1 MNETFK
7 SHLLFSKRQR
17 DGILL
22 LVISIGVLILSV
34 NFLEFSEESLL
45 DINSPEIRNK
55 LFEID
60 SIRAVEA
67 KSREK
72 KIHPFN
78 PNFITDFKSY
88 TLGMSPSEYDRLK
101 EYRATNKWIN
111 SVQEFKQVTQVSDSL
126 LALISPY
133 FKFPDWIK
141 DSRNK
146 SNFNSAVNNRKS
158 FSVKKDLNSVTAE
171 ELESVYGVGKVLSK
185 RIIDLR
191 TEIKGFSNDFQIYSV
206 WGLNGETADMILE
219 QFTVRNPK
227 EIVKLDINVASASDI
242 ATIPGVSYDQAKR
255 IWEFRT
261 LKEKIMD
268 LEELKNI
275 EGMTEHKIKLI
286 KLYLYVE

>member
-1 MNETFK
+1 MNDSFK

-22 LVISIGVLILSV
+22 LVISIGTLTLA
-34 NFLEFSEESLL
+34 FHLFEFPENSLL
-45 DINSPEIRNK
+45 DMNSPEIRKK
-55 LFEID
+55 LLIID

-88 TLGMSPSEYDRLK
+88 TLGMSPLEYDRLK
-101 EYRATNKWIN
+101 EYRAADKWIN

-126 LALISPY
+126 LAQIAPY

-141 DSRNK
+141 EPRKK
-146 SNFNSAVNNRKS
+146 SNYTKIKNDLKLVSE
-158 FSVKKDLNSVTAE
+158 KKDLNNVTAQ

-185 RIIDLR
+185 RIIDFR
-191 TEIKGFSNDFQIYSV
+191 DAINGFSNDFQIYAI
-206 WGLNGETADMILE
+206 WGLKVETAEMLLK

-227 EIVKLDINVASASDI
+227 EIVKFDINVASASDI
-242 ATIPGVSYDQAKR
+242 ATIPGVTFDEAKR
-255 IWEFRT
+255 IWELRT
-261 LKEKIMD
+261 LKQRIMN